1 MTQEQI
7 TQDFSVP
14 EPARLIVENIRGSV
28 DIQSVDESS
37 ISVTAIK
44 HLDTGDA
51 EYTEIFIAQNTDK
64 TYPYDIKRGIN
75 RKYWDRKGVGQR
87 SHRL

>member
-37 ISVTAIK
+37 ISGDLSLSLAYSVPSILPDEIEPDAQEKRIK
-44 HLDTGDA
+44 LL
-51 EYTEIFIAQNTDK
+51 ERIDK
-64 TYPYDIKRGIN
+64 GELS
-75 RKYWDRKGVGQR
+75 VGEALQE
-87 SHRL
+87 LLA